1 MNYLQRMCSPKR
13 KEKRTQ
19 NQALWYF
26 NLTYQRV
33 GASKGVREET
43 SSETDEKN
51 KNKNQKSWE
60 EVSKRKKLLTLLNAT
75 EVE

>member
-1 MNYLQRMCSPKR
+1 MCSPKR

-43 SSETDEKN
+43 SSETDEKT
-51 KNKNQKSWE
+51 KTKTRSHGKKFQKE
-60 EVSKRKKLLTLLNAT
+60 RNC
-75 EVE
+75 